1 MTKDRSSSSAVISS
15 DSSEDQRR
23 YQEVLSKEFYEDA
36 FKLLGE
42 TSEIRNEQILI
53 IAKWL
58 DENPNINGHNDPRTI
73 IFFLRG
79 CKFDVEKT
87 KKKMKW

>member
-1 MTKDRSSSSAVISS
+1 MTKDKSPTSAIISS
-15 DSSEDQRR
+15 GSGPRL
-23 YQEVLSKEFYEDA
+23 YQEVLTKTVYEDA

-42 TSEIRNEQILI
+42 TPEIRNEQILI
-53 IAKWL
+53 IQKWL
-58 DENPNINGHNDPRTI
+58 DENPHINGHNDPQTI

-87 KKKMKW
+87 KKKMRW